1 MYTDCVLTKNPHPS
15 GYGRVGV
22 NWPGQQ
28 TIAAHRLA
36 YLNNVGSIPNGML
49 VCHKCDNPSC
59 VNPDHLFLGTPA
71 DNSADMVSKGRSLK
85 GVRNTLSKFS
95 ESDVA
100 SMRKLYISGW
110 SLIAIAEKFDSTKGG
125 IFNIVSGRTWKHID
139 EEESRMYTKKVPP
152 PMMREMLKLRES
164 GQTMTAIGKCFGV
177 STATVSRV
185 LGMKLKAASA
195 VLGA

>member
-1 MYTDCVLTKNPHPS
+1 MQTDCVLVKNPHPS

-22 NWPGQQ
+22 NWSSQK

-36 YLNNVGSIPNGML
+36 YLNNVGTIPSGML

-71 DNSADMVSKGRSLK
+71 DNSADMVAKGRSLK
-85 GVRNTLSKFS
+85 GARNALAKFS
-95 ESDVA
+95 EDDMVT
-100 SMRKLYISGW
+100 MRKLYTSGW
-110 SLIAIAEKFDSTKGG
+110 SLIALAEKFGSTKGG
-125 IFNIVSGRTWKHID
+125 IFNIVSGRSWRHVSG
-139 EEESRMYTKKVPP
+139 EPPRVYTKKAPP
-152 PMMREMLKLRES
+152 LMMGEMVKLRES
-164 GQTMTAIGKCFGV
+164 GQTMTAIGKHFGV

-185 LGMKLKAASA
+185 LGMKTKAASA